1 MVSKFEKVK
10 AHKVRI
16 LSGLGEKGWRNPFF
30 HRYFIFFIQK
40 NEQGNKNDNFL
51 AEFKVS
57 SLFSSPGNIDSMIS
71 ECIAWY
77 EWRGIAAN

>member
-16 LSGLGEKGWRNPFF
+16 PSGLGEKGWGNPFF

-57 SLFSSPGNIDSMIS
+57 SSFSIQYRLNDIRVHCMV
-71 ECIAWY
+71 
-77 EWRGIAAN
+77 